1 MLVSDAPQDLTRD
14 ANLPLKKVPAAEI
27 KALHKKEQALKEA
40 QEKQKR
46 KLMLNRGFSL
56 DPVDLAGDT

>member
-1 MLVSDAPQDLTRD
+1 M
-14 ANLPLKKVPAAEI
+14 LPLKKVSAAEI
-27 KALHKKEQALKEA
+27 KALHKKEQVLKEA

>member
-1 MLVSDAPQDLTRD
+1 MPV
-14 ANLPLKKVPAAEI
+14 NEI
-27 KALHKKEQALKEA
+27 RALHRKEQEQKEA
-40 QEKQKR
+40 QEKQRR